1 VRRFVAEVLVENQ
14 RMIRLIADAGLT
26 YRTRTDGSESAL
38 MIQLDQDD
46 RYLCAV
52 GERERVADVASLA
65 AICGRRA
72 APTRRE
78 WWPVAASHLPQSP
91 AGLHSLPC
99 GRAIMTGQG
108 EW

>member
-1 VRRFVAEVLVENQ
+1 MRRFVAEVLVENQ

-46 RYLCAV
+46 P
-52 GERERVADVASLA
+52 
-65 AICGRRA
+65 
-72 APTRRE
+72 PTRRE